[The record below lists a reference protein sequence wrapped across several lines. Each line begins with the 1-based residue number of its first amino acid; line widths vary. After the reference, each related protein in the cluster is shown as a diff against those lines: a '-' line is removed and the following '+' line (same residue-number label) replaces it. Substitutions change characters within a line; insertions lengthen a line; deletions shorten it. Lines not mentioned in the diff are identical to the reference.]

1 MLFQKV
7 KGISSK
13 RPNHGLYSYKENEE
27 GEGSTN
33 SWLAEKC
40 ESLKKRKEKKGQYL
54 EVNLVDSA
62 T

>member
-40 ESLKKRKEKKGQYL
+40 ESLKKRKEKK
-54 EVNLVDSA
+54 VNI
-62 T
+62 